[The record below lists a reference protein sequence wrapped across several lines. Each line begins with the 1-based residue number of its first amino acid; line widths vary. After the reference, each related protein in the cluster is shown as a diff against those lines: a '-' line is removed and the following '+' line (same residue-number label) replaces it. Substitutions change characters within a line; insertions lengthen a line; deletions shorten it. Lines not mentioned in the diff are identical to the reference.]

1 MNPQTPPESAAPA
14 ETRTAVLETT
24 RGVGRRG
31 WLIAAAVLAAGAG
44 AALGWRRYSLADPEP
59 DVDVWQHSFPTPDGQ
74 TLALADLKGRP
85 LLVNF
90 WATWCPPCIE
100 ELPLLSQAYTQKQKD
115 GWQILGIAIDQPD
128 PVRRFLERSPVSFPV
143 VLADLSA
150 VNLTKALGNTAGGLP
165 FTVVYD
171 ANGRL
176 RHRKLG
182 QLKPEDLQAWL
193 K

>member
-1 MNPQTPPESAAPA
+1 MTPQTPPESAAPA
-14 ETRTAVLETT
+14 EAQPPKSP
-24 RGVGRRG
+24 GIGRRG
-31 WLIAAAVLAAGAG
+31 WLAAAGVLAAGAG
-44 AALGWRRYSLADPEP
+44 AAVGWRRHSLSDPEP
-59 DVDVWQHSFPTPDGQ
+59 EVDVWQHSFPTPDGQ
-74 TLALADLKGRP
+74 TLAMADLKGRP

-100 ELPLLSQAYTQKQKD
+100 ELPLLSQTYTQKQGE
-115 GWQILGIAIDQPD
+115 GWQMVGIAIDQPD

-143 VLADLSA
+143 ALADLSA